1 MYGLIYFLIL
11 FFLFGGVGKGWLNY
25 FSGFRMVRL
34 FVLLFICVF
43 WDSDLTELKGT
54 CDWVPF
60 GFFVCYFLIGLDVV
74 F

>member
-11 FFLFGGVGKGWLNY
+11 FLVLGRDGVLFFWVQDGLEVIFYY
-25 FSGFRMVRL
+25 FVFGNLGSG
-34 FVLLFICVF
+34 
-43 WDSDLTELKGT
+43 LTELKGT

-60 GFFVCYFLIGLDVV
+60 EFLCVI